1 MGREATC
8 QVKWGPEEGLCKV
21 QLEGDEL
28 IVRLGMRR
36 RVPLSSLVNLA
47 VVGDNLVFRVGKDR
61 IELHLGSAVAERWA
75 KAIETPGPTLAKK
88 LGISSTTK
96 LQVIGAVQ
104 SEELKRA
111 IAEAGTVVEKK
122 ADLVVVCVNSKSE
135 IDQYLKKKTFI
146 CPLWVVYPKGPLSE
160 AKESEVR
167 DLLRSRGF
175 IDTKVASVSAKLTAL
190 RFVKPKAKN

>member
-1 MGREATC
+1 
-8 QVKWGPEEGLCKV
+8 V

-146 CPLWVVYPKGPLSE
+146 CPFWVVYPKGPLSE

-175 IDTKVASVSAKLTAL
+175 IDTKVVSVSAKLTAL
-190 RFVKPKAKN
+190 RFVKPKAKK